1 MEIGASPIATI
12 LHEGMAGKALP
23 RGMATSPCIGDPQQ
37 RRKVRIGAGGGPSR
51 IAVGIATGR
60 KTRRKTKDQKRDG
73 ETIE

>member
-1 MEIGASPIATI
+1 MKIGTGPIAAVP
-12 LHEGMAGKALP
+12 HECMAGKALP

-37 RRKVRIGAGGGPSR
+37 RRQVGIGAGGGPSR
-51 IAVGIATGR
+51 IAVGIATCR